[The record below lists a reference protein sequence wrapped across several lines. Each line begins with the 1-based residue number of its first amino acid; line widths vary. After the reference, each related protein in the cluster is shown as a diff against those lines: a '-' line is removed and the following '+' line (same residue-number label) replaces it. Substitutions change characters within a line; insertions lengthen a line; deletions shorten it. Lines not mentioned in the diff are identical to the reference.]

1 MFKKVSVFMIINL
14 FFLLIFCTLT
24 TALEEGNSYTTITG
38 IAKDVDH
45 ENDMITIVMETKNDD
60 IREFNIKISKGTKL
74 IFVRNVNG
82 LLSVESIKELI
93 SGDEVSIK
101 CKGHKGEY
109 ETVEI
114 EKIDKVKKNKFTEE
128 RR

>member
-38 IAKDVDH
+38 IAKDV
-45 ENDMITIVMETKNDD
+45 KNDD